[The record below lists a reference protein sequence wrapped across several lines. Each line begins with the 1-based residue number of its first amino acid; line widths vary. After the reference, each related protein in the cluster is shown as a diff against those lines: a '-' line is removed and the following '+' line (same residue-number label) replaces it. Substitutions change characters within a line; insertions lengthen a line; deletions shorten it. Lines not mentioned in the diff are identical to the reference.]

1 MSQTP
6 VSPGPRR
13 GRGFSG
19 RQPSWSPAC
28 RRQILSLHSH
38 VSRCRQGNLSHTCP
52 SYAGV
57 CPYVHIPSTVS
68 LEDPGQCATWHC
80 QSRGVTPHLARRG
93 RTGPRG
99 HTAPHTAGPRGE
111 QDTLAIMT
119 TILQAT
125 LRPRALAS
133 VRTQSSNCPLTNTA
147 AALGLSHSV
156 RGWAPPRATSSSPTP
171 TPRLSPSGSKSQKQK
186 TLHMSLSTHPTIN
199 SPGASSGDGRQ
210 GRRGSASAWPGGT

>member
-99 HTAPHTAGPRGE
+99 HTTPHTAGPRGE
-111 QDTLAIMT
+111 QDTLTIMT

-156 RGWAPPRATSSSPTP
+156 RGWAPPRATSSSPTSHP
-171 TPRLSPSGSKSQKQK
+171 PAVTLREQVSKAEDTSHV
-186 TLHMSLSTHPTIN
+186 TVD
-199 SPGASSGDGRQ
+199 SSHYK
-210 GRRGSASAWPGGT
+210 